1 MCYCPVGECRADFPV
16 RYPYC
21 AMSPKPPEIKGKVA
35 DGDSDYALADAIEN
49 LQKVIAKL
57 SNRNSDKSEVTNGN
71 GNGSK
76 PRTNSEGRYKH

>member
-1 MCYCPVGECRADFPV
+1 MCYCPVGECRADYPV

-21 AMSPKPPEIKGKVA
+21 AMSPKPPEIRGKMA
-35 DGDSDYALADAIEN
+35 DRDSGYALADAIEN

-57 SNRNSDKSEVTNGN
+57 SNRNGDKAEAPNGN

-76 PRTNSEGRYKH
+76 TRTSS

>member
-1 MCYCPVGECRADFPV
+1 MCYCPVGECRADYPV

-35 DGDSDYALADAIEN
+35 DRDSDYALADAIRN
-49 LQKVIAKL
+49 LQKVIAK
-57 SNRNSDKSEVTNGN
+57 SQNGNDDKTEVQDGN

-76 PRTNSEGRYKH
+76 TKISSEGRYKH